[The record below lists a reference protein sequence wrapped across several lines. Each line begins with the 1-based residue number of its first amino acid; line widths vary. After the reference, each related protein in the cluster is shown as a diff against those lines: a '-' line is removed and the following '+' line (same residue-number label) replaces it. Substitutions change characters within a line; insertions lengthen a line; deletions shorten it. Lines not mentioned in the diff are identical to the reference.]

1 MAFRSK
7 ERKEGFDRNSCQS
20 LAPVLDVP
28 WETGEPVDDRVAVLG
43 FFPDDDDTL
52 FNSVPMIMAHDAA
65 SGYLGGGL
73 INAWTKTQSAGMREQ
88 LDCGARV
95 FDARPELDE
104 DKGLVW
110 HHGDVT
116 IDYQV

>member
-1 MAFRSK
+1 MTSP
-7 ERKEGFDRNSCQS
+7 S
-20 LAPVLDVP
+20 LVLLF
-28 WETGEPVDDRVAVLG
+28 AVCTLWG
-43 FFPDDDDTL
+43 GGASSRGGGALAYDDDTL